1 MTLARTIEDN
11 AIPGEVAVDDRNR
24 GSSNISGWEIV
35 IGRLLLTLLL
45 ILFVADWLLQ
55 PDRFQIE
62 EILVHGESGDSGGE
76 QVKKV
81 VQNALDGN
89 FFSISLERLENEV
102 KQLPWVFSASLR
114 RQWPSTIVVNVVE
127 AELAARWGTD
137 KWLSLAGDLVVRKAN
152 EKWDHSALAQ
162 LDGPEDQIDVVWKAF
177 QQWSGKFASAGLSLD
192 ALSLSPTGLLDFRIS
207 VGAPGLQGESYNPDG
222 RIADTDSNL
231 TMIVELENSW
241 TRVQRFLDALD
252 RQLMVWFPEMESVD
266 LRYPN
271 GFTIGWRDR
280 ETVSAIGFESE
291 STEP

>member
-1 MTLARTIEDN
+1 MIFARTIEN
-11 AIPGEVAVDDRNR
+11 NVTPGEAAVNDRNR
-24 GSSNISGWEIV
+24 GSSNISEWEIV

-55 PDRFQIE
+55 PDKFQIE
-62 EILVHGESGDSGGE
+62 EILVYAESGDSGGE

-81 VQNALDGN
+81 VQNALGGN
-89 FFSISLERLENEV
+89 FFSINLERLENEV
-102 KQLPWVFSASLR
+102 EQLPWVFSASLR
-114 RQWPSTIVVNVVE
+114 RQWPSTIVIHVVE

-137 KWLSLAGDLVVRKAN
+137 KWLSLAGDLVVRPVN

-177 QQWSGKFASAGLSLD
+177 QQWSGKFASVGLSLD
-192 ALSLSPTGLLDFRIS
+192 ALSLSSTGLLDFRIS
-207 VGAPGLQGESYNPDG
+207 AAAPGLQGESDNPDG
-222 RIADTDSNL
+222 RIADTDSST
-231 TMIVELENSW
+231 TMIVELGNSW

-252 RQLMVWFPEMESVD
+252 QRLLARFPEMESVD

-280 ETVSAIGFESE
+280 GTVSAAGFESG
-291 STEP
+291 ST